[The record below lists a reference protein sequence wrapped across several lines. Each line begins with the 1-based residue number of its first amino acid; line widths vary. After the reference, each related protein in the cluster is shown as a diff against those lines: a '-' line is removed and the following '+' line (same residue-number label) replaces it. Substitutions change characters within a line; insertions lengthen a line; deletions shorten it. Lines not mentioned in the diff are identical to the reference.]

1 MMSHAIALIVSITAT
16 QEVLLEME
24 VKGHEKLY
32 RDKAYKAFMA
42 VCFDFDM
49 SFRQIHRADLY
60 ELIYRGWIERH
71 GRDLR
76 HFELGTYTICVEH

>member
-1 MMSHAIALIVSITAT
+1 MMSRAVALIVSTTAT

-42 VCFDFDM
+42 VCYDFDM
-49 SFRQIHRADLY
+49 SFRHTHRADLY
-60 ELIYRGWIERH
+60 ELVYRGWLEIKGKDVRS
-71 GRDLR
+71 
-76 HFELGTYTICVEH
+76 FELGTYTITVEH

>member
-1 MMSHAIALIVSITAT
+1 MAQQALHLTVKDTSSGEI
-16 QEVLLEME
+16 LLEMT
-24 VKGHEKLY
+24 VTGHEKLY

-60 ELIYRGWIERH
+60 DLIYRGWLERN
-71 GRDLR
+71 GRDVR